1 MVSVGA
7 QRGGSVVIVK
17 LIDPVQFCFLVV
29 PKLKIAGEF
38 ENLESGKSRNE
49 PKTKRKFKIGIEQGR
64 ALFVLEKTHP
74 GRAFLRTTR
83 VGLPRTT
90 VPPPTL

>member
-38 ENLESGKSRNE
+38 LRIEKRTENKNGNLKLE
-49 PKTKRKFKIGIEQGR
+49 
-64 ALFVLEKTHP
+64 
-74 GRAFLRTTR
+74 
-83 VGLPRTT
+83 
-90 VPPPTL
+90 

>member
-1 MVSVGA
+1 MSVGA

-38 ENLESGKSRNE
+38 ENRETNRKQNGNLKLE
-49 PKTKRKFKIGIEQGR
+49 
-64 ALFVLEKTHP
+64 
-74 GRAFLRTTR
+74 
-83 VGLPRTT
+83 
-90 VPPPTL
+90 

>member
-1 MVSVGA
+1 VSVGA

-38 ENLESGKSRNE
+38 ENRETNRKQNGNLKLE
-49 PKTKRKFKIGIEQGR
+49 
-64 ALFVLEKTHP
+64 
-74 GRAFLRTTR
+74 
-83 VGLPRTT
+83 
-90 VPPPTL
+90 

>member
-1 MVSVGA
+1 MSVGA

-38 ENLESGKSRNE
+38 ENRETNRKQ
-49 PKTKRKFKIGIEQGR
+49 KRKFKIGIEQAER
-64 ALFVLEKTHP
+64 CLF
-74 GRAFLRTTR
+74 
-83 VGLPRTT
+83 
-90 VPPPTL
+90 